1 MGILDFLFQGSPPE
15 SVTSYGETTQD
26 LPTWYSDYTQ
36 GLISRA
42 NAIAA
47 EPYQAYGQARIAG
60 LDPAQQ
66 LAYQGAIGLPSIYE
80 PTMQSA
86 IKSATA
92 GGAGSAL
99 GAAQPYFQQSQQYNP
114 YTAATPLLG
123 EAADLSRMQVGDTS
137 AIAQPYFSQAGQMI
151 GAGTTG
157 TAGLAQPYLST
168 AAQQTQAAGA
178 GTAGLASPYLQQAA
192 LGTAIAGGTSA
203 NLADPYMQQA
213 AQLSGQG
220 AQTGLAG
227 IEAYM
232 NPYQE
237 QVIERIGELGQ
248 RNLRENL
255 LPAIQDKAI
264 AAGQFGG
271 SRQGEAIGKALRDV
285 QESTLAQQSQALQ
298 SGYSQAAAQQA
309 ADRARQLQAAQQQAG
324 FGAQAAQLSAA
335 DLQRLLSASGQQAAL
350 GQTMAGLSA
359 ADQQRLLSAAG
370 QQAAIGQSLAGL
382 SAADQ
387 QRLLAGAQQQA
398 GLGQALAGLEGT
410 DLARYGTAASQL
422 GALGQAYGSL
432 AGTTAQQ
439 LASLGQQTGALAG
452 QDYTRQLQAAQQLGA
467 LGQAQQTMGLQD
479 IGALEAAGAMQQQ
492 QAQRSLD
499 QAYADFLSQ
508 REYDRQNIAFLNAAI
523 RGLEIPTSTSTT
535 STGPASVYQ
544 PSPLSQLAQAGATAV
559 GLNKLM
565 TGK

>member
-1 MGILDFLFQGSPPE
+1 M
-15 SVTSYGETTQD
+15 
-26 LPTWYSDYTQ
+26 
-36 GLISRA
+36 
-42 NAIAA
+42 
-47 EPYQAYGQARIAG
+47 
-60 LDPAQQ
+60 
-66 LAYQGAIGLPSIYE
+66 
-80 PTMQSA
+80 
-86 IKSATA
+86 
-92 GGAGSAL
+92 
-99 GAAQPYFQQSQQYNP
+99 
-114 YTAATPLLG
+114 
-123 EAADLSRMQVGDTS
+123 
-137 AIAQPYFSQAGQMI
+137 
-151 GAGTTG
+151 
-157 TAGLAQPYLST
+157 
-168 AAQQTQAAGA
+168 
-178 GTAGLASPYLQQAA
+178 
-192 LGTAIAGGTSA
+192 GTAIAGGTSA

-213 AQLSGQG
+213 SQLSAQG
-220 AQTGLAG
+220 AQTGLGG

-237 QVIERIGELGQ
+237 QVVNRIGELAQ
-248 RNLRENL
+248 RNLRENIM
-255 LPAIQDKAI
+255 PEIQDRAI

-271 SRQGEAIGKALRDV
+271 SRQGEAIGRAMRDI

-298 SGYSQAAAQQA
+298 QGYGQAAQQQA

-324 FGAQAAQLSAA
+324 FGAQAAQLSSA

-350 GQTMAGLSA
+350 GQTAAGLSSADLQRALSAAGQQAAIGQQQAGLGQAMAGLSA

-410 DLARYGTAASQL
+410 DLARYGQAASQL

-467 LGQAQQTMGLQD
+467 LGQLQQSLGMQD

-492 QAQRSLD
+492 QTQRSLD

-508 REYDRQNIAFLNAAI
+508 REYDRNNIAFLNAAI
-523 RGLEIPTSTSTT
+523 RGLEIPTSTSST

-544 PSPLSQLAQAGATAV
+544 PSPLSQLAQAGSTAL
-559 GLNKLM
+559 GFKKLL
-565 TGK
+565 GG